1 MNQQQQSKTKVF
13 NNQYSI
19 VKKLSSG
26 SFGVV
31 FLGQDIISKQE
42 VAIKVE
48 KEENEEVKSLER
60 EVQILKI
67 LDGLEGFP
75 KYYWSG
81 EDLGYNILVIQL
93 LGKDLAFHFKQLKKF
108 NLKSV
113 LTIGI
118 QAVNLLERAHSKGVI
133 HRDLKPENMILGI
146 GNEISKLY
154 LIDFGISKVYRD
166 ANGRHIIFKDQKSFL
181 GTTRYASIAAH
192 LGHELGR
199 KDDLESLMYILLYF
213 LRGQLPWQ
221 NMANVTDDERTQ
233 KVGELKLSLENEL
246 FRDQV
251 PEFQKIYNT
260 IRRLQFKQE
269 PDYKMI
275 LQELRKAADSQNII
289 LDGNYEWSEIRQ
301 STHYQTDTNQNL
313 SKKNIQFNNSN
324 EMKKS
329 IEKQLSGA
337 IQHGQQQQLKLSS
350 QNFLAPPPL
359 SSRNNTFQRD
369 DIRKNSSLTQQSSIG
384 NYCQSLNPNYQ
395 KSFCD
400 DKFGSKQDILQNKQQ
415 SFDDEKISN
424 FGSIEIIENGEHQE
438 PLVQKYEKIRKGITI
453 NLIQSLKKK
462 MKMK

>member
-1 MNQQQQSKTKVF
+1 MNPQQQSKTKVF

-31 FLGQDIISKQE
+31 FLGQDIISKQD

-48 KEENEEVKSLER
+48 KEENEEVKSLDR
-60 EVQILKI
+60 EVQIIKI
-67 LDGLEGFP
+67 LDGVEGFP

-133 HRDLKPENMILGI
+133 HRDLKPENMMLGV

-166 ANGRHIIFKDQKSFL
+166 ANGRHIMFKDQKSFL

-221 NMANVTDDERTQ
+221 NMVNVTDDERTQ
-233 KVGELKLSLENEL
+233 KVGELKLSLESEL
-246 FRDQV
+246 FKDQV
-251 PEFQKIYNT
+251 PEFQKIFST
-260 IRRLQFKQE
+260 IRKLQFKQE
-269 PDYKMI
+269 PDYRMI
-275 LQELRKAADSQNII
+275 VQELRKAAETLNII
-289 LDGNYEWSEIRQ
+289 IDGNYEWSEIKQ
-301 STHYQTDTNQNL
+301 STHYQSDTNQNL
-313 SKKNIQFNNSN
+313 SKQNIQFNNSN

-337 IQHGQQQQLKLSS
+337 IQHGS

-395 KSFCD
+395 KSICD
-400 DKFGSKQDILQNKQQ
+400 DPLGSRQDILQNKQL
-415 SFDDEKISN
+415 SFDDDKISN
-424 FGSIEIIENGEHQE
+424 FESNEIIENIDGQE
-438 PLVQKYEKIRKGITI
+438 PLIQKYEKVKKGIKI
-453 NLIQSLKKK
+453 NLIQSLRKKQK
-462 MKMK
+462 